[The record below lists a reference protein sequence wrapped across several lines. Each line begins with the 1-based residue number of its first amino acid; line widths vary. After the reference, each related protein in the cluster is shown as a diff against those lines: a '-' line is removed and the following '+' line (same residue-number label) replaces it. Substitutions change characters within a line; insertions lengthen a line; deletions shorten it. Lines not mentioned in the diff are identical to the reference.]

1 LHALKYNL
9 NSNPLV
15 TGRKNWSTVATFL
28 PHRFRANQEVK
39 EKFIKLYQE
48 LKGMEPKEAVD
59 RFLFEAQ
66 KHRNWFNLRFAGF
79 NKPPTK
85 KLCQPLS
92 IQIDQDGDS
101 SIRHSA
107 TRCQSSSGGRK
118 STTSVVMQPR
128 LLCGSKTPPRN

>member
-1 LHALKYNL
+1 M
-9 NSNPLV
+9 
-15 TGRKNWSTVATFL
+15 
-28 PHRFRANQEVK
+28 PHRLRANQEVK

-85 KLCQPLS
+85 KLCRPLS
-92 IQIDQDGDS
+92 IQIDQDGVLVYPS
-101 SIRHSA
+101 FSNTMSIIFWWKEVDHIGCNA
-107 TRCQSSSGGRK
+107 TMITVWFKNTTKKLKFSPARCG
-118 STTSVVMQPR
+118 
-128 LLCGSKTPPRN
+128 NFHI